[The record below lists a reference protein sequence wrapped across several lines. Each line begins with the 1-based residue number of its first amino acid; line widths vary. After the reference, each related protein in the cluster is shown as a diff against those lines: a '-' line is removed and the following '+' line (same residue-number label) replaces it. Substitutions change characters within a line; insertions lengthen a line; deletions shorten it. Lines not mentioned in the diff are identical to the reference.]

1 MTSGKARPLDGLRV
15 LDLSRVLSG
24 PFCSMWLA
32 DLGAE
37 VVKIERPGE
46 GDDTRAF
53 GPPFLEGESAY
64 FMSINRGKKSVT
76 LDMKHK
82 AARDILWRLVARS
95 DVLVENFRPGAL
107 ARLGFTEEA
116 LRARNPRLIVASISG
131 YGQTGLAEHVEK
143 PGYDLVIQGLSG
155 LASLTGAPD
164 GPPFKV
170 GTSIADITAGMLC
183 LVGVLTA
190 LYARERTGR
199 GQSVDVSML
208 DGTVSLLTFQA
219 GIYFASG
226 KTPARMG
233 NAHPTICPYE
243 AFRASDGW
251 FNLACGNDALFRAF
265 CEAAHLPE
273 LARDPLFATNSHRVS
288 NRARL
293 IPALAA
299 LFATAPVQRWLDLC
313 ERAGVPAGP
322 ILGVDGALA
331 HPQLRARDMLV
342 EMAHPRAGQVTLL
355 GTPIHFSETPA
366 GPMSPPP
373 TLGEH
378 TEVVLAEL
386 GFSAEEIASLR
397 DSGAV

>member
-1 MTSGKARPLDGLRV
+1 MSPQVRPLEGIRV

-64 FMSINRGKKSVT
+64 FMSINRGKKSLT
-76 LDMKHK
+76 LDMKREE
-82 AARDILWRLVARS
+82 AREILWRLVDRS
-95 DVLVENFRPGAL
+95 DVLVENFRPGTL

-116 LRARNPRLIVASISG
+116 LRARNPRLILAAISG
-131 YGQTGLAEHVEK
+131 YGQSGLAEHVDA

-155 LASLTGAPD
+155 LASLTGSPD

-170 GTSIADITAGMLC
+170 GVSIADLTAGMFA

-190 LYARERTGR
+190 LYSRERTGR
-199 GQSVDVSML
+199 GQSVDISML

-226 KTPARMG
+226 KTPLRMG

-243 AFRASDGW
+243 AFRAADGW
-251 FNLACGNDALFRAF
+251 FNLACGNDALFRSF
-265 CEAAHLPE
+265 CEAAGLPE
-273 LARDPLFATNSHRVS
+273 LARDPEFATNSHRVS

-299 LFATAPVQRWLDLC
+299 LFETAPVQHWLALC
-313 ERAGVPAGP
+313 DAAGVPAGP

-342 EMAHPRAGQVTLL
+342 DMVHPRAGPITLL
-355 GTPIHFSETPA
+355 GTPVRFSDTPA
-366 GPMSPPP
+366 GPTSPPP
-373 TLGEH
+373 TLGQH
-378 TEVVLAEL
+378 TEAVLADL
-386 GFSAEEIASLR
+386 GYDAAAVAALR
-397 DSGAV
+397 AKGVL